1 MKQLKY
7 ILSFFLL
14 LILQL
19 SFANSFASVYLNKDK
34 VVSRIEFSETTNSNP
49 EFPKADFKENYIFEP
64 FFYDNVTCPSI
75 SCCGAYTELVNSWKI
90 LSNGSTSLKS
100 IDNINAVHAFRVA
113 NPGIADDP
121 IQAAFDG
128 LKTSRKQAFVNAL
141 GSCADNKN
149 LIGSLNKSKL
159 ASVDEIKDALNRMRD
174 YRSGVPAGGNYGYL
188 EGNIPGVAV
197 DNKMWRSVSL
207 TDARNEIH
215 IFDAIDATGSS
226 GTWLRITDSEYRML
240 NKLASD
246 LKAVKG
252 GKKYPDVTG
261 TLKIVSENPYCTSC
275 QGVIQQFSDMF
286 PNIEIK
292 LIDGI
297 R

>member
-1 MKQLKY
+1 MKIKH
-7 ILSFFLL
+7 IIFIFLL

-19 SFANSFASVYLNKDK
+19 SSTNSFASVCLREENVDN
-34 VVSRIEFSETTNSNP
+34 RIEFSEKSFSVFS
-49 EFPKADFKENYIFEP
+49 EHGFKENHIFEAS
-64 FFYDNVTCPSI
+64 FHEFASSRSVSLFDGY
-75 SCCGAYTELVNSWKI
+75 AELVEGWKI
-90 LSNGSTSLKS
+90 LSNGKASLRN
-100 IDNINAVHAFRVA
+100 IDNVKAIDAFKKA
-113 NPGIADDP
+113 NPGIADDA

-149 LIGSLNKSKL
+149 LIGSLNKTKL
-159 ASVDEIKDALNRMRD
+159 ASVDEIKDALNKMRD
-174 YRSGVPAGGNYGYL
+174 YRTGKTGGGNYGYL
-188 EGNIPGVAV
+188 EGDIPNVNV
-197 DNKMWRSVSL
+197 NQNKMWESVSIE
-207 TDARNEIH
+207 DAELEIH
-215 IFDAIDATGSS
+215 IFDAIEATGSS
-226 GTWLRITDSEYRML
+226 GSWVRITDSEYRML
-240 NKLASD
+240 NQLASD

-252 GKKYPDVTG
+252 GKYPDVTG

-286 PNIEIK
+286 PNIEIT